1 MEKSGWHLRTYP
13 PANKISLITLYH
25 YSLSASNEFLL
36 RVKLKLSTCILIHCF
51 LIHDIST
58 TDVLLMYSPHVAVPS
73 LAKLKQKW
81 GKFYK
86 KFGTYCILWSHS
98 LVRKYIVV
106 FNWLN
111 LPSWPLDE
119 INIAEEEKVYE
130 AIMTWVKNDLPS
142 KECLFLELLE
152 QVR

>member
-58 TDVLLMYSPHVAVPS
+58 TDVLLIYSPHVAVPS

-86 KFGTYCILWSHS
+86 KFGTHCTLWSHS
-98 LVRKYIVV
+98 LVRKCIVV

-119 INIAEEEKVYE
+119 INMSEEEKVYE
-130 AIMTWVKNDLPS
+130 AIMAWVKNDLPS
-142 KECLFLELLE
+142 KECLLLELLE
-152 QVR
+152 

>member
-25 YSLSASNEFLL
+25 YLLSASNEFLL
-36 RVKLKLSTCILIHCF
+36 RAKLKLSPCILIHCF

-58 TDVLLMYSPHVAVPS
+58 TYVLLMHSSHIAVPS
-73 LAKLKQKW
+73 LAKLKKKW

-111 LPSWPLDE
+111 LPSWSLDE
-119 INIAEEEKVYE
+119 INMAEEEKVYE
-130 AIMTWVKNDLPS
+130 AIMAWVKNELPS
-142 KECLFLELLE
+142 KECLLLELLE
-152 QVR
+152 